1 MHLNK
6 QDSFAYVFLHA
17 ATQPKC
23 KPYCWPSGKKL
34 IIRQHLLEGSIR
46 NLSLNFPPARWIN
59 LFPKQQSD
67 GNPPTFQGISLTG
80 QPWVGFP
87 AASMAIIFS
96 SIFCNSMNGTPIILR
111 GATSYQGYLFFLGK
125 APVFGTG
132 ICLWCIVQTPFLA
145 GFYCKK
151 RCPVSGAYNMIYVYT

>member
-111 GATSYQGYLFFLGK
+111 GATSYQGYLFFWVKHLCLELGFVCDALSK
-125 APVFGTG
+125 P
-132 ICLWCIVQTPFLA
+132 PFW
-145 GFYCKK
+145 
-151 RCPVSGAYNMIYVYT
+151 RVSIAKNVAQFQGLTT